1 MVNILGAIATVYGV
15 YGALAVLMQAH
26 KMLIRHE
33 SCDMSLAYMASYVGG
48 YAVWLPYGVLAH
60 SFPLIIA
67 DSVGLIC
74 GIVTV
79 AVAVSLRGSCQP
91 VMQPGKRIS

>member
-15 YGALAVLMQAH
+15 YGALAILMQAH

-33 SCDMSLAYMASYVGG
+33 SCDMSLGYMASYVGG
-48 YAVWLPYGVLAH
+48 YAIWLPYGILAH

-67 DSVGLIC
+67 NSVGLVC
-74 GIVTV
+74 GIITLIV
-79 AVAVSLRGSCQP
+79 AVTYRGVCQG
-91 VMQPGKRIS
+91 GKP